1 MKILRKILVFILGF
15 ILYNLVCAFILTF
28 ALKDIVQTEMI
39 GGVVREN
46 ILPAITESED
56 VSSEDKE
63 KIQALLEDEGV
74 NQVINDVVGDILTT
88 FGDENATF
96 DQESIDKIFDYVID
110 NKEQLEKAIGKEID
124 TNEIEKFRDSDEYNQ
139 FTDELSKTLN
149 ETGSTLDSSSRTV
162 IKTYNYIVSDNF
174 KIALGVIILIDLLLI
189 MLIQW
194 SIYKWLSILG
204 RALYTSGITVMIMYL
219 AVKVFINKLLVD
231 NGINITIDT
240 SNIFLLGVGSLI
252 FGILLVIIYK
262 IINKAKMN
270 KEKSLEEPTKEVV

>member
-240 SNIFLLGVGSLI
+240 SNIFLLGIGSLVL
-252 FGILLVIIYK
+252 GIVLVIIYK

>member
-1 MKILRKILVFILGF
+1 
-15 ILYNLVCAFILTF
+15 
-28 ALKDIVQTEMI
+28 MI

-174 KIALGVIILIDLLLI
+174 KIALGIIILIDLLLI

-194 SIYKWLSILG
+194 SLYKWLSILG

-240 SNIFLLGVGSLI
+240 SNIFLLGIGSLVL
-252 FGILLVIIYK
+252 GIVLVIIYK

>member
-96 DQESIDKIFDYVID
+96 DQKSIDKIFDYVID

-252 FGILLVIIYK
+252 FGILSVIIYK

>member
-174 KIALGVIILIDLLLI
+174 KIALGIIILIYLLLI

-194 SIYKWLSILG
+194 SLYKWLSILG

-240 SNIFLLGVGSLI
+240 SNIFLLGIGSLVL
-252 FGILLVIIYK
+252 GIVLVIIYK

>member
-174 KIALGVIILIDLLLI
+174 KIALGIIILIDLLLI

-270 KEKSLEEPTKEVV
+270 KEKSLEEPTKEVG

>member
-194 SIYKWLSILG
+194 SLYKWLSILG
-204 RALYTSGITVMIMYL
+204 RALYTSGITVMILYL
-219 AVKVFINKLLVD
+219 AVKVFINKLLVE

>member
-174 KIALGVIILIDLLLI
+174 KIALGIIILIDLLLI

-194 SIYKWLSILG
+194 SLYKWLSILG

-240 SNIFLLGVGSLI
+240 SNIFLLGIGSLVL
-252 FGILLVIIYK
+252 GIVLVIIYK

>member
-1 MKILRKILVFILGF
+1 MKILRKIIVFILGF

-96 DQESIDKIFDYVID
+96 DQKSIDKIFDYVID

-219 AVKVFINKLLVD
+219 AVKVFINKLLVE

>member
-1 MKILRKILVFILGF
+1 MKVLRKILVFILGF

-46 ILPAITESED
+46 VLPAITESED
-56 VSSEDKE
+56 VSSEEKE
-63 KIQALLEDEGV
+63 QIQALLEDDGV
-74 NQVINDVVGDILTT
+74 NKVINDVVGDILTT

-96 DQESIDKIFDYVID
+96 DQKSIDKIFDYVID

-124 TNEIEKFRDSDEYNQ
+124 TNEIEKFRDSEEYNE
-139 FTDELSKTLN
+139 FTGELSKTLN
-149 ETGSTLDSSSRTV
+149 EVGETLDSSSRTA
-162 IKTYNYIVSDNF
+162 IKTYNYIVSDSF
-174 KIALGVIILIDLLLI
+174 KIALGIIILIDLLLI

-194 SIYKWLSILG
+194 SLYKWLAILG
-204 RALYTSGITVMIMYL
+204 RALYTSGLTVMLMYL
-219 AVKVFINKLLVD
+219 AIKVFINKLLVE

-240 SNIFLLGVGSLI
+240 SNIFLLGIGSLVL
-252 FGILLVIIYK
+252 GIVLVIIYK
-262 IINKAKMN
+262 IVNRAKMN

>member
-96 DQESIDKIFDYVID
+96 DQKSIDKIFDYVID

-270 KEKSLEEPTKEVV
+270 KEKSLEEPTKEVG